1 LGAFCPQTKC
11 KNNVFKETSFESKI
25 HVLSRVDR
33 TIGFKTWLS
42 VFVLGDSKLE
52 LAFLLVSCLLDNVF
66 FMNNNKNKNLIICS
80 IIIIINPKMLSLFPK
95 KKHGQIA
102 LITALMK
109 SSPLAS
115 ST

>member
-1 LGAFCPQTKC
+1 VHSVHKQNA
-11 KNNVFKETSFESKI
+11 KEMFSRRQVLIKI
-25 HVLSRVDR
+25 HILLRWDR
-33 TIGFKTWLS
+33 TIGFKTGLS
-42 VFVLGDSKLE
+42 GFVLGDSKLE

-66 FMNNNKNKNLIICS
+66 MNNNKNKNLIICFT
-80 IIIIINPKMLSLFPK
+80 NNNNNNTRMLALFPK

-102 LITALMK
+102 LITALMR